1 MLWLPKTNQC
11 TFFIQ
16 FAATND
22 TCKWIFQRAKNATE
36 NGYAYE
42 ECIRC
47 YIIYN
52 HIEYLLA
59 NTADIEENRSEAK
72 LSVNQKK
79 TSTHKSAK
87 THTGSVSCVL

>member
-1 MLWLPKTNQC
+1 MTPAILSYSVYRLEHNIVRFAMLWLPKTNQC

-72 LSVNQKK
+72 LSVN
-79 TSTHKSAK
+79 
-87 THTGSVSCVL
+87 